1 AVGTPDAPVREL
13 GLVSGEEEREIVEVF
28 NDTKTALP
36 EEEAVHRLFEAQ
48 ANRTPASIAIKE
60 AGREWTYREVNEAAN
75 RLARC
80 LVKSWLEKGRTA
92 AIMNDRSAET
102 VIGMLAV
109 LKAGGAY
116 VPIDP
121 AFPEDRLRF
130 MAEDSSIRLVLTVQ
144 DYQEQAGAL
153 QVPVVMLDESADETV
168 SGTD

>member
-1 AVGTPDAPVREL
+1 
-13 GLVSGEEEREIVEVF
+13 
-28 NDTKTALP
+28 
-36 EEEAVHRLFEAQ
+36 
-48 ANRTPASIAIKE
+48 
-60 AGREWTYREVNEAAN
+60 
-75 RLARC
+75 
-80 LVKSWLEKGRTA
+80 
-92 AIMNDRSAET
+92 MNDRSAET

-144 DYQEQAGAL
+144 AYQEQAGAL

-168 SGTD
+168 SGTDLNLPAATTWRISCIHPDRPANRKAS